1 MSASETILQAWQ
13 PFFTAQLGA
22 AATLGG
28 LVFVGLSLNLNK
40 ILGYP
45 ALPIRAMIALI
56 LLLIVL
62 IVSSIVLIPGQKLNA
77 IGIELFVFAIMGWGS
92 VSVMNVRVFRTT
104 QLQNRR
110 RYVFNMILLQVAT
123 FPYLIG
129 SFMILLE
136 NTSGLYLIAVGVVA
150 SFVNAVIDAWV
161 LLVEINR

>member
-1 MSASETILQAWQ
+1 MGASETISPAWQ

-40 ILGYP
+40 ILAYP

-56 LLLIVL
+56 LLLLVL
-62 IVSSIVLIPGQKLNA
+62 IVSSIVLIPHQKLNA
-77 IGIELFVFAIMGWGS
+77 IGTEMFLLAITGWGA
-92 VSVMNVRVFRTT
+92 VTAMDVHVFRKTK
-104 QLQNRR
+104 LQSKR

-123 FPYLIG
+123 FPCVIG
-129 SFMILLE
+129 SVMMLLGC
-136 NTSGLYLIAVGVVA
+136 TSGFYLIAVGVVA
-150 SFVNAVIDAWV
+150 SFVKAVFDAWV